1 MSHEHEKTSR
11 LQTAV
16 EVLVVLRERAERFAA
31 ALDEARNRDDDQ
43 PGDEVD
49 TVVAAD
55 FGLRTVVR
63 ASGRIKVR
71 LDAGP
76 PDGPVVD
83 VVWSSANYFWHV
95 AEVSQEVRE
104 AAEYAALG
112 AAERAVYDVLG
123 RRGCDHEQCMEG
135 VAEFQDA
142 TG

>member
-1 MSHEHEKTSR
+1 MSDEHEKTSR

-16 EVLVVLRERAERFAA
+16 GVLVALRERAERFAA
-31 ALDEARNRDDDQ
+31 ALDEERNRDDDQ

-49 TVVAAD
+49 TVAVAD
-55 FGLRTVVR
+55 FGLRTVVK
-63 ASGRIKVR
+63 APGRIKVR
-71 LDAGP
+71 LDAGQP
-76 PDGPVVD
+76 NGPVVD

-112 AAERAVYDVLG
+112 ATERAVYDVLG
-123 RRGCDHEQCMEG
+123 HRGFDHEQCMEG
-135 VAEFQDA
+135 VAEFREA